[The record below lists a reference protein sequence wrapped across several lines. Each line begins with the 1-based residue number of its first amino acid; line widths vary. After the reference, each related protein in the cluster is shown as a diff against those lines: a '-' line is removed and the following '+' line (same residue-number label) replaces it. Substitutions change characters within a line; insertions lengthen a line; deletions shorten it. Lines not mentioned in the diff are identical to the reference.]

1 MHSVVMNDECYQ
13 CFKKLKSVQHAFMV
27 HPVIVQAREQHTL
40 QGKSEVDNK
49 LVEDIAYS
57 FLERIK
63 QVCTC
68 NGIEVM

>member
-1 MHSVVMNDECYQ
+1 
-13 CFKKLKSVQHAFMV
+13 MV

-40 QGKSEVDNK
+40 QGKSEIDNK